1 VAGRLTLP
9 GPRLRAPQGSPAG
22 TFSARVLLLLSVVVL
37 LLHAFVLAWL
47 ESQWREPAALHPLT
61 TPLFTRQ
68 IMVAAPPEP
77 ASPRKSAPPRT
88 RTPVQRTA
96 PAFPSVEVAPPP
108 PPPTDTL
115 PMPAAEPAT
124 EVTPVPAETQL
135 PAPASNTPET
145 APPDDTDVS
154 AASVPPALRHLDS
167 WPADT
172 RLTYRLGGHF
182 RGELHGDARVQWQR
196 EVDRYEVQVDLDIG
210 WLVGARLTSQG
221 LVTPG
226 GLAPQAY
233 QEQVRTARRSVTL
246 GEQAITLQNGQRVP
260 RPEGVQDAASQFVE
274 LTHQFA
280 TGRAA
285 LVTGGTVGFWLARP
299 GGVDP
304 WTFDILEEIT
314 LETPRLGPVQAFHLK
329 PRPRPSPRGP
339 IVAEIWVAP
348 GLQYLPVRIRI
359 SVGDSN
365 YLDLVVERIEQR

>member
-1 VAGRLTLP
+1 
-9 GPRLRAPQGSPAG
+9 
-22 TFSARVLLLLSVVVL
+22 
-37 LLHAFVLAWL
+37 
-47 ESQWREPAALHPLT
+47 
-61 TPLFTRQ
+61 
-68 IMVAAPPEP
+68 
-77 ASPRKSAPPRT
+77 
-88 RTPVQRTA
+88 
-96 PAFPSVEVAPPP
+96 
-108 PPPTDTL
+108 
-115 PMPAAEPAT
+115 
-124 EVTPVPAETQL
+124 
-135 PAPASNTPET
+135 
-145 APPDDTDVS
+145 
-154 AASVPPALRHLDS
+154 
-167 WPADT
+167 
-172 RLTYRLGGHF
+172 LTYRLGGHF

-246 GEQAITLQNGQRVP
+246 GEQAITLQNGQHVP